1 MEMEMETE
9 TQVQTRTET
18 PARIRNPLDPPPKF
32 PAQSYRFALGCKKK
46 KKGKNAP
53 DEDEIITSSKE
64 WQERV

>member
-1 MEMEMETE
+1 MEMETE

-46 KKGKNAP
+46 KGKNAP
-53 DEDEIITSSKE
+53 DEDEIITSSKD